1 MLLKYEVRQT
11 ESTRHLHVISRL
23 SVANDND
30 MMYGSSVNEIWTVTD
45 KIFCYFGR
53 LTDIIFIF
61 HFGLFTPPNDPKKQ
75 NSKFKIQNSKKKKKK
90 KNPSVD
96 IIILHMCTIN
106 DNHMYGSGDVR
117 LLV

>member
-1 MLLKYEVRQT
+1 
-11 ESTRHLHVISRL
+11 
-23 SVANDND
+23 
-30 MMYGSSVNEIWTVTD
+30 MMYGSSVNDIWSATD
-45 KIFCYFGR
+45 KIFCHFGR

-61 HFGLFTPPNDPKKQ
+61 HFGLCIALLPLLTTQKN
-75 NSKFKIQNSKKKKKK
+75 KIQKKKKKKK

>member
-1 MLLKYEVRQT
+1 
-11 ESTRHLHVISRL
+11 
-23 SVANDND
+23 
-30 MMYGSSVNEIWTVTD
+30 MMYGSSVNDIWSATD
-45 KIFCYFGR
+45 KIFCHFGR

-61 HFGLFTPPNDPKKQ
+61 HFGLCFALLPLLTTQKNKIQ
-75 NSKFKIQNSKKKKKK
+75 NSKFKKKKKKK
-90 KNPSVD
+90 KNPEKNPSVD